1 MWGQVAQLVEQGTE
15 NPRVGSSIL
24 SLATIFHSKFL
35 VSKIACTFISAVNR
49 NRTEQFDELT
59 NPAMTKLTPKV
70 QQCVESLCC
79 DGCQAVYRHINQLEN
94 GGSVPQTELLS
105 YEEQQQVL
113 AELKSIMAVYGSNCR
128 I

>member
-1 MWGQVAQLVEQGTE
+1 
-15 NPRVGSSIL
+15 
-24 SLATIFHSKFL
+24 
-35 VSKIACTFISAVNR
+35 
-49 NRTEQFDELT
+49 
-59 NPAMTKLTPKV
+59 
-70 QQCVESLCC
+70 
-79 DGCQAVYRHINQLEN
+79 VYRHINQLEN